1 MEHRFLP
8 EVLKSQGIIS
18 QLGLPVTL
26 IGSDWRLGKEV
37 GTKGWMVMMQ
47 ENFPKDSERWNLLD
61 SKTGDLVGREPADV
75 DSSVLHPGE
84 DACGEE
90 SPAILGEPG
99 GLVIIPPN
107 GQGGVKLV

>member
-18 QLGLPVTL
+18 QLGLACDP
-26 IGSDWRLGKEV
+26 DWKRLEV

-61 SKTGDLVGREPADV
+61 
-75 DSSVLHPGE
+75 
-84 DACGEE
+84 
-90 SPAILGEPG
+90 
-99 GLVIIPPN
+99 
-107 GQGGVKLV
+107 